1 MILFIGE
8 IGLFL
13 EFDLT
18 IITRDTE
25 LTFETAI
32 EISLLEDGG
41 YVKGHFIDFD
51 ADLGIFPKYV
61 IEFLKSSQPIQW
73 EKLANMH
80 KDVLKRKN
88 K

>member
-32 EISLLEDGG
+32 EKTLTGTCLD
-41 YVKGHFIDFD
+41 
-51 ADLGIFPKYV
+51 
-61 IEFLKSSQPIQW
+61 Q
-73 EKLANMH
+73 
-80 KDVLKRKN
+80 
-88 K
+88 